1 MNGSNPTQQLVKGT
15 AILAT
20 AAFLSKLLGVVYKIP
35 YQNITGNYG
44 FYVYEQVYPIYMI
57 LLTLSTAGVP
67 IAISKLV
74 AERLAVGDI
83 PGARKVF
90 KVSAVTLMLTGLF
103 SFTLLYTAGAPVLA
117 FLMGDPDLVLPIR
130 SVSFALL
137 VVPVMASIR
146 GYFQGHQNM
155 MPTAV
160 SQVVEQVVRVT
171 TILVLSS
178 WFIYHHYDE
187 YYAGAG
193 AVFGAFTG
201 ALAALI
207 VMLLYWRSNT
217 LAQRRHEQ
225 TARGEGGDKNVQATP
240 LTTSKGQGAG
250 WAHQAETSY
259 VNLSFK
265 QILRRVAAYAL
276 PISLGALVLPL
287 FQLVDNFTIPNML
300 SWTGWASKEAFNL
313 RGVYARGWP
322 LVQFAAFFATAL
334 ALALV
339 PSISEAKAKRQHQQ
353 ISKRTEFALKLTFM
367 IGLASA
373 IGLAILAKPINIMFY
388 VTPEGTV
395 TMAILAF
402 VVIFSTLGITSGAI
416 LQGMGYVTLPA
427 RHLLIGV
434 GVKFIFNLILLPFL
448 DIKGAALASVVG
460 YMVAA
465 LLNLWAIYHI
475 IPVRLFKKHILLP
488 PVYAVC
494 VMGICVSLTMVGLE
508 YGLDSV
514 KLHERLLYALVTL
527 SAVLVGVV
535 VYGLSLLRFEAIS
548 RTELSLIPKV
558 NRLIPVL
565 ETLKILKKEDPEQT
579 EKGASS

>member
-1 MNGSNPTQQLVKGT
+1 MNGPNPTKQLMKGT
-15 AILAT
+15 AILAA

-35 YQNITGNYG
+35 YQNITGDIG

-90 KVSAVTLMLTGLF
+90 KVSAVTLLITGLF
-103 SFTLLYTAGAPVLA
+103 FFILLYTVGAPVLA
-117 FLMGDPDLVLPIR
+117 LLMNDPDLVLPIR

-160 SQVVEQVVRVT
+160 SQVVEQVIRVT
-171 TILVLSS
+171 TILVLSY
-178 WFIYHHYDE
+178 WFIYHNYNE

-201 ALAALI
+201 SVAALI
-207 VMLLYWRSNT
+207 VMLLYWRKNAKT
-217 LAQRRHEQ
+217 QRRLAQAEAVQDGERETEAPPV
-225 TARGEGGDKNVQATP
+225 TAQP
-240 LTTSKGQGAG
+240 GQEIPE
-250 WAHQAETSY
+250 QAETSY
-259 VNLSFK
+259 AKLSFK

-300 SWTGWASKEAFNL
+300 IWTGWIRDDAFGL

-353 ISKRTEFALKLTFM
+353 ISRRTEFALKLTFVV
-367 IGLASA
+367 GLASA
-373 IGLAILAKPINIMFY
+373 CGLAILAKPINIMFY
-388 VTPEGTV
+388 TNTEGTL
-395 TMAILAF
+395 TIAILAF

-434 GVKFIFNLILLPFL
+434 GVKFIFNLILLPFF
-448 DIKGAALASVVG
+448 DIKGAAFASVVG

-465 LLNLWAIYHI
+465 LLNLWAIFHI
-475 IPVRLFKKHILLP
+475 IPVRLFKKQILLP
-488 PVYAVC
+488 PVYAVS
-494 VMGICVSLTMVGLE
+494 VMGVCVSLTMVGLE
-508 YGLDSV
+508 YGLPAAL
-514 KLHERLLYALVTL
+514 LHERLVYAVVTF
-527 SAVLVGVV
+527 SAVLVGVII
-535 VYGLSLLRFEAIS
+535 YGVSLLRFEAITRS
-548 RTELSLIPKV
+548 ELALIPKI
-558 NRLIPVL
+558 NRFIPVL
-565 ETLKILKKEDPEQT
+565 ETLKILKKEDQNKTGKE
-579 EKGASS
+579 ASS